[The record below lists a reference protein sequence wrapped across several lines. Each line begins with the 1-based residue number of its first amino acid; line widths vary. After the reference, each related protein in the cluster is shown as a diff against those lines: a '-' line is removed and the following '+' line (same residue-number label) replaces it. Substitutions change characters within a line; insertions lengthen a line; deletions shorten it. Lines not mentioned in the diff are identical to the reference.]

1 MFKKT
6 YCMSHELDKNLMY
19 IKMAIKNCKFLT
31 LLVYNNAAKYCLIL
45 MKYNIACISNVI
57 NCSLSFT

>member
-1 MFKKT
+1 
-6 YCMSHELDKNLMY
+6 MSHELDKNLMY